1 MVTVKRY
8 NGPRQCACWRP
19 AAFAVD
25 SSRGDATHVLL
36 LCLRCAD
43 ALSGGLGSVFAEHR
57 EGIVRQDVE
66 WVPPPRKE

>member
-8 NGPRQCACWRP
+8 TGPRQCACWRP
-19 AAFAVD
+19 AAFVID

-36 LCLRCAD
+36 LCVLCYD
-43 ALSGGLGSVFAEHR
+43 ALRRGVQEVMEEHGAELLR
-57 EGIVRQDVE
+57 IDRE